1 MPNVLTIII
10 YILSALLRIIG
21 LGVLGAS
28 MGWLSLDLLRKE
40 AWQLQIAVFLGLVS
54 LVIAIAYVGAAAVGA
69 FAIGVAVAI
78 FLWGMPRK
86 KKEGEAEK

>member
-1 MPNVLTIII
+1 MPSVLNIIF

-21 LGVLGAS
+21 LGVLGAGI
-28 MGWLSLDLLRKE
+28 GWLSLDLLRKE
-40 AWQLQIAVFLGLVS
+40 AWQLQIAVFLGLVG
-54 LVIAIAYVGAAAVGA
+54 LVIAIAFVGAGAVGA

-86 KKEGEAEK
+86 KKEGEAEI

>member
-1 MPNVLTIII
+1 
-10 YILSALLRIIG
+10 
-21 LGVLGAS
+21 
-28 MGWLSLDLLRKE
+28 
-40 AWQLQIAVFLGLVS
+40 
-54 LVIAIAYVGAAAVGA
+54 VGA

>member
-1 MPNVLTIII
+1 MPSVLNIII
-10 YILSALLRIIG
+10 YILSAILRIIG
-21 LGVLGAS
+21 LGILGAA

-40 AWQLQIAVFLGLVS
+40 AWQLQIAVFLGLVG
-54 LVIAIAYVGAAAVGA
+54 LVIAIAFVGAAAVGA